1 MVLNDMNDLVAYAR
15 ELKASD
21 IHLNVGAPTMF
32 RIHGKLVPCD
42 LDLSDNDIAYLI
54 YSMLDDEKRQRFESG
69 DDLDFALSAP
79 DGSRCRVN
87 VLRSKGNMGAV
98 LRLLNTH
105 VPTMEEL
112 NLPNVLIDIA
122 NNPRGLILVTGP
134 TGSGKSTTLAAMINY
149 VNLTKP
155 VHILTIEDPIEYVYP
170 QGMATI
176 RQREVGVDVRDF
188 NTALKS
194 ALREDPDV
202 ILVGEMRD
210 YETISLA
217 VTAAETG
224 HLVMGTLHTTSAA
237 QTIDRII
244 DACPPH
250 AQAQVRTQ
258 LASTLKGVITQCL
271 VPVAKGGGRVAATEI
286 LIGTDAAMNLVRTS
300 KCHQLNTIMQMG
312 KSIGMHTLN
321 SDLASLVKSGT
332 ITRDAAMEYCTDK
345 TEMDKMINEMYGSS
359 F

>member
-1 MVLNDMNDLVAYAR
+1 MTFEDFIMEARALN
-15 ELKASD
+15 ASD
-21 IHLNVGAPTMF
+21 IHLTVGAPTVVRVNGELRKF
-32 RIHGKLVPCD
+32 GE
-42 LDLSDNDIAYLI
+42 LSDMVVNRTILSILSADQEKLLTEGNDIDFSFELENGA
-54 YSMLDDEKRQRFESG
+54 RQ
-69 DDLDFALSAP
+69 
-79 DGSRCRVN
+79 RVN
-87 VLRSKGNMGAV
+87 VFRQSGRLACCI
-98 LRLLNTH
+98 RLLNNKI
-105 VPTMEEL
+105 PTLEEL
-112 NLPNVLIDIA
+112 KMPPVLTELA
-122 NNPRGLILVTGP
+122 QKRRGLILVTGP
-134 TGSGKSTTLAAMINY
+134 TGSGKSTTLAAIIDYINKNRACH
-149 VNLTKP
+149 V
-155 VHILTIEDPIEYVYP
+155 ITIEDPVEYKYT
-170 QGMATI
+170 QEKATI
-176 RQREVGVDVRDF
+176 HQREVGRDVDSF
-188 NTALKS
+188 SNALRS

>member
-1 MVLNDMNDLVAYAR
+1 MVFSTMNDLVAYAR
-15 ELKASD
+15 SMKTSD
-21 IHLNVGAPTMF
+21 VHLNVGSPTMF

-42 LDLSDNDIAYLI
+42 VELTDEEIAYLI
-54 YSMLDDEKRQRFESG
+54 YSMLDEDQMRLFEAG
-69 DDLDFALSAP
+69 EDLDFALAAP
-79 DGSRCRVN
+79 DGSRARVN
-87 VLRSKGNMGAV
+87 VMRSKGYVGAV
-98 LRLLNTH
+98 LRLLNTYI
-105 VPTMEEL
+105 PSLEEL
-112 NLPNVLIDIA
+112 NLPNVLLDIA
-122 NNPRGLILVTGP
+122 NQPRGLILVTGP

-149 VNLTKP
+149 INMNKP
-155 VHILTIEDPIEYVYP
+155 VHILTIEDPIEYIYP
-170 QGMATI
+170 QGMASV
-176 RQREVGVDVRDF
+176 RQREVGVDVKDF

-237 QTIDRII
+237 QTVDRII

-258 LASTLKGVITQCL
+258 VAATLKGVISQCL
-271 VPVAKGGGRVAATEI
+271 IPLKSGNGRVAATEI
-286 LIGTDAAMNLVRTS
+286 LVGTDAAMNLVRTG
-300 KCHQLNTIMQMG
+300 KCQQLNSTMQMG
-312 KSIGMHTLN
+312 RNLGMHTLN
-321 SDLASLVKSGT
+321 SDLAQLVRTGK
-332 ITRDAAMEYCTDK
+332 ITEESALEYCTDK
-345 TEMDKMINEMYGSS
+345 GDMQRQMGG

>member
-1 MVLNDMNDLVAYAR
+1 MVLNDMNDLALYAR
-15 ELKASD
+15 EMKTSD

-42 LDLSDNDIAYLI
+42 LDLSDNDVAYLI
-54 YSMLDDEKRQRFESG
+54 YSMLDEEKRQRFEAG
-69 DDLDFALSAP
+69 EDLDFALQAA
-79 DGSRCRVN
+79 DGSRARVN
-87 VLRSKGNMGAV
+87 VLRSKGQMGAV

-112 NLPNVLIDIA
+112 KLPQVLIDIA
-122 NNPRGLILVTGP
+122 DQPRGLILVTGP
-134 TGSGKSTTLAAMINY
+134 TGSGKSTTLAAMINH
-149 VNLTKP
+149 VNMTKP

-170 QGMATI
+170 QGMAQI
-176 RQREVGVDVRDF
+176 RQREVGVDVKDF
-188 NTALKS
+188 DTALKS

-217 VTAAETG
+217 LTAAETG
-224 HLVMGTLHTTSAA
+224 HLVMGTLHTTSAS

-258 LASTLKGVITQCL
+258 VAATLKGVITQCL
-271 VPVAKGGGRVAATEI
+271 VPLADGHGRVAATEI
-286 LIGTDAAMNLVRTS
+286 LVGTDAAMNLVRTS
-300 KCHQLNTIMQMG
+300 KCHQLNSIMQMG
-312 KSIGMHTLN
+312 RNQGMHTLN
-321 SDLASLVKSGT
+321 SDLAALVKSGR
-332 ITRDAAMEYCTDK
+332 ITQESALEYCTDK
-345 TEMDKMINEMYGSS
+345 TEMIKLINE
-359 F
+359 

>member
-1 MVLNDMNDLVAYAR
+1 MQFNDMIDLVAYAR
-15 ELKASD
+15 SKKTSD
-21 IHLNVGAPTMF
+21 IHLNVGSPTMF

-42 LDLSDNDIAYLI
+42 VELTDDEVYYLI
-54 YSMLDDEKRQRFESG
+54 YNMMSEEQKQLFESG
-69 DDLDFALSAP
+69 EDLDFALSAP
-79 DGSRCRVN
+79 DGSRSRVN
-87 VLRSKGNMGAV
+87 IMRSKGKIGAV
-98 LRLLNTH
+98 LRLLNDH
-105 VPTMEEL
+105 IPTLEDL
-112 NLPNVLIDIA
+112 KLPSVLLDIA
-122 NNPRGLILVTGP
+122 NQPRGLILVTGP
-134 TGSGKSTTLAAMINY
+134 TGSGKSTTLAAMINHI
-149 VNLTKP
+149 NMNKP

-170 QGMATI
+170 QGMAEI
-176 RQREVGVDVRDF
+176 RQREVGVDVKDF

-237 QTIDRII
+237 QTVDRII

-258 LASTLKGVITQCL
+258 VAATLKGVITQCL
-271 VPVAKGGGRVAATEI
+271 VPLKDGSGRVAATEI
-286 LIGTDAAMNLVRTS
+286 LVGTDAAMNLVRTC
-300 KCHQLNTIMQMG
+300 KCQQLNSTMQMG
-312 KSIGMHTLN
+312 KSLGMHTLN
-321 SDLASLVKSGT
+321 SDLASLVRKGLISEES
-332 ITRDAAMEYCTDK
+332 ALEYCTDK
-345 TEMDKMINEMYGSS
+345 GEMSRTLHGG

>member
-15 ELKASD
+15 ERKTSD
-21 IHLNVGAPTMF
+21 IHLNVGSPTMF

-42 LDLSDNDIAYLI
+42 LPLSDEYVSYLI
-54 YSMLDDEKRQRFESG
+54 YSMFDDEQKQLFESG
-69 DDLDFALSAP
+69 EDLDFALSAP
-79 DGSRCRVN
+79 DGSRARVN
-87 VLRSKGNMGAV
+87 VLRSKGQIGAV
-98 LRLLNTH
+98 LRLLNTSI
-105 VPTMEEL
+105 PTLEEL
-112 NLPNVLIDIA
+112 NLPSVLLEIA
-122 NNPRGLILVTGP
+122 NQPRGLILVTGP
-134 TGSGKSTTLAAMINY
+134 TGSGKSTTLAAMINDI
-149 VNLTKP
+149 NLKKP

-170 QGMATI
+170 QGMASI
-176 RQREVGVDVRDF
+176 RQREVGVDVKDF

-224 HLVMGTLHTTSAA
+224 HLVMGTLHTTSAS

-250 AQAQVRTQ
+250 AQAQIRTQ
-258 LASTLKGVITQCL
+258 VAATLKGVITQCL
-271 VPVAKGGGRVAATEI
+271 VPLKSGGGRIAATEI
-286 LIGTDAAMNLVRTS
+286 LIGTDAAMNLVRTA
-300 KCHQLNTIMQMG
+300 KCHQLNSIMQMG
-312 KSIGMHTLN
+312 KNLGMHTLN
-321 SDLASLVKSGT
+321 SDLANLVKTGK
-332 ITRDAAMEYCTDK
+332 ITEESALEYCTDK
-345 TEMDKMINEMYGSS
+345 GEMAKFVHE

>member
-1 MVLNDMNDLVAYAR
+1 MQFNDMIDLVAYAR
-15 ELKASD
+15 SKKTSD
-21 IHLNVGAPTMF
+21 IHLNVGSPTMF

-42 LDLSDNDIAYLI
+42 VELTDDEIYYLI
-54 YSMLDDEKRQRFESG
+54 YNMMSEDQKQLFESG
-69 DDLDFALSAP
+69 EDLDFALSAP
-79 DGSRCRVN
+79 DGSRSRVN
-87 VLRSKGNMGAV
+87 IMRSKGKIGAV
-98 LRLLNTH
+98 LRLLNDH
-105 VPTMEEL
+105 IPTLEDL
-112 NLPNVLIDIA
+112 KLPSVLLDIA
-122 NNPRGLILVTGP
+122 NQPRGLILVTGP
-134 TGSGKSTTLAAMINY
+134 TGSGKSTTLAAMINHI
-149 VNLTKP
+149 NMHKP

-170 QGMATI
+170 QGMAEI
-176 RQREVGVDVRDF
+176 RQREVGVDVKDF

-237 QTIDRII
+237 QTVDRII

-258 LASTLKGVITQCL
+258 VAATLKGVITQCL
-271 VPVAKGGGRVAATEI
+271 VPLKDGGGRVAATEI
-286 LIGTDAAMNLVRTS
+286 LVGTDAAMNLVRTC
-300 KCHQLNTIMQMG
+300 KCQQLNSTMQMG
-312 KSIGMHTLN
+312 KSLGMHTLN
-321 SDLASLVKSGT
+321 SDLASLVRKGL
-332 ITRDAAMEYCTDK
+332 ITEEAALEYCTDK
-345 TEMDKMINEMYGSS
+345 GEMSRTLHGG